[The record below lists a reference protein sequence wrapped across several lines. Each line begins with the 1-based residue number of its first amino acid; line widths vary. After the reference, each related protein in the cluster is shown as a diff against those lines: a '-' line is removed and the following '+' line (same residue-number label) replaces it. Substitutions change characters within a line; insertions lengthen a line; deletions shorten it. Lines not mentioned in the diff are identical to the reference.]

1 MAGVD
6 SSGTHA
12 GQAKIPSVW
21 RNLGLP
27 EREVSSMKALYL
39 LTLATAVHF
48 APVQAACSY
57 PTEPTEIPDGKT
69 ATLEQMKT
77 AQQAVK
83 AFDEAIVAYT
93 SCLKLEH
100 EAAMAK
106 SPDMSDDQKKEMEKK
121 LAQKHDAAITADEAL
136 AARFNE
142 QVKAYKA
149 AKDAGTSK

>member
-1 MAGVD
+1 
-6 SSGTHA
+6 
-12 GQAKIPSVW
+12 
-21 RNLGLP
+21 
-27 EREVSSMKALYL
+27 MKALYF
-39 LTLATAVHF
+39 LALAAAVPF
-48 APVQAACSY
+48 APVHAACSY
-57 PTEPTEIPDGKT
+57 PPEPAQIPDGKT

-100 EAAMAK
+100 EAALAK

-121 LAQKHDAAITADEAL
+121 LAQKHDAAISADEAL